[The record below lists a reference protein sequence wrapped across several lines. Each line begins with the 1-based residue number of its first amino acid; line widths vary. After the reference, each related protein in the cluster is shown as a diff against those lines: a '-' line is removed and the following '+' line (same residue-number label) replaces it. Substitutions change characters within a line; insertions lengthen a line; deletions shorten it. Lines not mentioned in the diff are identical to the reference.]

1 MIYLYKRTGQT
12 PYTRSKSWAI
22 KLHQPPEGMNHWKLK
37 QQDPVQPMLVLN
49 LPWHFSATGNS
60 VQTYDHLSLAI
71 LTDEKIEFW

>member
-1 MIYLYKRTGQT
+1 
-12 PYTRSKSWAI
+12 
-22 KLHQPPEGMNHWKLK
+22 MNHWKLK